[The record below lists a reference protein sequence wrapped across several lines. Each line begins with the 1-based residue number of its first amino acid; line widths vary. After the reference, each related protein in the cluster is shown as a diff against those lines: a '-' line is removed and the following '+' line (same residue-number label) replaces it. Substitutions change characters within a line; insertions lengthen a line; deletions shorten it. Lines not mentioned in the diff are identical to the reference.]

1 MNIAAILAL
10 QSIPFA
16 ALVLA
21 TAGANRDLFAVLYVA
36 ALGLTLSIIIFGD
49 GYHALPLMPG
59 VSGGNHR

>member
-21 TAGANRDLFAVLYVA
+21 TAGTNRDLFAVLYVA
-36 ALGLTLSIIIFGD
+36 ALGLTLSVIVFGE
-49 GYHALPLMPG
+49 GTHTLPVMPG
-59 VSGGNHR
+59 VGAGNHR